1 MTSEDEHVLR
11 VTAQMLA
18 PKMGSPTP
26 NSGHAVVDLGDLDG
40 ELGSEDPALQPVKKR
55 LITGVALRQPQSDRV
70 TVVACT
76 FTRTLVLLRY
86 RALDVREP

>member
-1 MTSEDEHVLR
+1 MFRRHARTCAITRATLSPARILR
-11 VTAQMLA
+11 F
-18 PKMGSPTP
+18 SPWR
-26 NSGHAVVDLGDLDG
+26 
-40 ELGSEDPALQPVKKR
+40 PVKKR

-76 FTRTLVLLRY
+76 FTRTLVLLWY

>member
-1 MTSEDEHVLR
+1 
-11 VTAQMLA
+11 
-18 PKMGSPTP
+18 
-26 NSGHAVVDLGDLDG
+26 
-40 ELGSEDPALQPVKKR
+40 VKKR

-76 FTRTLVLLRY
+76 FTRTLVLLWY

>member
-1 MTSEDEHVLR
+1 
-11 VTAQMLA
+11 
-18 PKMGSPTP
+18 
-26 NSGHAVVDLGDLDG
+26 
-40 ELGSEDPALQPVKKR
+40 VKKW

-70 TVVACT
+70 TVACT